1 MCTLLPKSTCGHV
14 LMFYDWLTIYQDH
27 DEALPFLSDRA
38 EIIVDVETGETLT
51 ERQPAFQHK
60 GSFSTSISIRISG
73 GRVTVKG
80 NPSRIN
86 RIDNLFGYQSIDECV
101 AVYNRILLSHG
112 LPPFTKCS
120 KLFQLTG
127 EDGKKVITTSNGATI
142 QEVHITTNKAVGEG
156 NVSDYLR
163 GLSTQRY
170 RNSIPRLHGN
180 GCTVDWLSKKGN
192 ASLIYP
198 SVYDKA
204 NELRLHQMEKIQRL
218 HGVDSSEYK
227 YLTRVHS
234 YCLKH
239 GVVRF
244 EQKLKSRFLIRND
257 LRFWGLS
264 DFNKLN
270 KLHKEFLDID
280 TKLGVNAMSYQSI
293 AELLK
298 EEEICKSTQAAN
310 ATASY
315 YFMWLHGEKFDLNK
329 RQVQEHRSRLRKLHI
344 DIAEICDTTKH
355 TAVRLKEVREIEVRE
370 LAVPNWYQS
379 PANNHLRLVA

>member
-1 MCTLLPKSTCGHV
+1 
-14 LMFYDWLTIYQDH
+14 MFYDWLTIFQDH
-27 DEALPFLSDRA
+27 NERLPFLSDRA
-38 EIIVDVETGETLT
+38 EIIVDVESGETLT

-60 GSFSTSISIRISG
+60 GSFSTSVSIRISG

-86 RIDNLFGYQSIDECV
+86 RIDNLFGFQSIDECV
-101 AVYNRILLSHG
+101 AVYNRILLSLG
-112 LPPFTKCS
+112 LPPFTKCT
-120 KLFQLTG
+120 KKFLLTG
-127 EDGKKVITTSNGATI
+127 EDGKKVVTASNGATI
-142 QEVHITTNKAVGEG
+142 QELHITTNKQVGEG
-156 NVSDYLR
+156 NVADYLR

-170 RNSIPRLHGN
+170 RNSIPRLHSN
-180 GCTVDWLSKKGN
+180 GCTLDWLSKKGN

-204 NELRLHQMEKIQRL
+204 NELQLHQMEKIKRL
-218 HGVDSSEYK
+218 HGEQSDEYK
-227 YLTRVHS
+227 YIQQVFDH
-234 YCLKH
+234 CIKQ

-264 DFNKLN
+264 DYTKLN
-270 KLHKEFLDID
+270 NLHNEFLNID
-280 TKLGVNAMSYQSI
+280 KKLGINAMTYQSI

-298 EEEICKSTQAAN
+298 EEEICRSTQAAN

-315 YFMWLHGEKFDLNK
+315 YFMWLHGEKFDLQK
-329 RQVQEHRSRLRKLHI
+329 RQVKEHRSRLRKLNI
-344 DIAEICDTTKH
+344 DIAEICDTSKH
-355 TAVRLKEVREIEVRE
+355 TAVRIKEVREIEVSE
-370 LAVPNWYQS
+370 LAIPHWYQL

>member
-1 MCTLLPKSTCGHV
+1 
-14 LMFYDWLTIYQDH
+14 MFYDWLTIFQDH
-27 DEALPFLSDRA
+27 NERLPFLSDRA
-38 EIIVDVETGETLT
+38 EIVVDVESGETLT

-60 GSFSTSISIRISG
+60 GSFSTSVSIRISG

-86 RIDNLFGYQSIDECV
+86 RIDNLFGFKSIDECV
-101 AVYNRILLSHG
+101 SVYNRILLSLG
-112 LPPFTKCS
+112 LPPFTKCT
-120 KLFQLTG
+120 KKYLLTG
-127 EDGKKVITTSNGATI
+127 EDGKKVITASNGATI
-142 QEVHITTNKAVGEG
+142 QELHITTNKQVGEG
-156 NVSDYLR
+156 NVADYLR

-170 RNSIPRLHGN
+170 RNSIPRLHSN
-180 GCTVDWLSKKGN
+180 GCTLDWLSKKGN

-204 NELRLHQMEKIQRL
+204 NELQLHQMEKIKRL
-218 HGVDSSEYK
+218 HGEQSEEYQ
-227 YLTRVHS
+227 YLEQV
-234 YCLKH
+234 YNFCLKQ

-264 DFNKLN
+264 DYTKLN
-270 KLHKEFLDID
+270 NLHNEFLNID
-280 TKLGVNAMSYQSI
+280 KKLGINAMTYQSI

-315 YFMWLHGEKFDLNK
+315 YFMWLHGEKFDLQK
-329 RQVQEHRSRLRKLHI
+329 RQVKEHRSRLRKLNI
-344 DIAEICDTTKH
+344 DIAEICDTSKH
-355 TAVRLKEVREIEVRE
+355 TAVRIKEVREIEVSE
-370 LAVPNWYQS
+370 LLVPEWYQQ